1 LFSIGWLLSASML
14 AAETRAAPADGY
26 ISRPDPEGTPT
37 AITLDLYLLQL
48 KDIQTQEQQFRVDL
62 VVTLSWRDVR
72 LALSAADVDAAM
84 RSMALTEIWDPQLSV
99 VNTVTAHKLFPERAL
114 VRPDGTVIYRQRY
127 QGTLATPFNLRDF
140 PLDSQ
145 RLGLEAVA
153 VDYSLSGV
161 QFRIGETRL
170 DPEALLDLAGWQFV
184 SWTVE
189 PSSRTFD
196 EGVTAAAVTLQLTV
210 KRYAHYY
217 LWRSILPLL
226 LIAMMASA
234 IFWLN
239 PEDYGPQ
246 LGLATGTVFTLIA
259 FYLSLGRILPPLE
272 YLTRM
277 DRFVLGVTLMV
288 FLSFAEAVLTARFVQ
303 AGRRALAL
311 RCDYWARLIHIV
323 TLALL
328 LVIAFVL

>member
-1 LFSIGWLLSASML
+1 
-14 AAETRAAPADGY
+14 
-26 ISRPDPEGTPT
+26 
-37 AITLDLYLLQL
+37 
-48 KDIQTQEQQFRVDL
+48 
-62 VVTLSWRDVR
+62 
-72 LALSAADVDAAM
+72 
-84 RSMALTEIWDPQLSV
+84 MALTEIWDPQLSV